1 MKSVTLVDM
10 MTIAEPV
17 LSILPPEHDRLSWLS
32 TWHLSLEEIFYV
44 MKYSI
49 HKILSM
55 HYVRF
60 ALIGFFGL
68 LPLPPQNG
76 AINFKILKALS
87 KLDQMEYGG

>member
-1 MKSVTLVDM
+1 
-10 MTIAEPV
+10 
-17 LSILPPEHDRLSWLS
+17 
-32 TWHLSLEEIFYV
+32 

-49 HKILSM
+49 HKILYM

-68 LPLPPQNG
+68 PALPPQNG